1 MPIVLDKELYNSV
14 KQRADEI
21 YKKLVLTRAA
31 TLSRHTRNWG
41 ADTWM
46 ITNKR
51 IERDGLRKSGKT

>member
-1 MPIVLDKELYNSV
+1 MLYYCIMPIVLDKELYNSV

-21 YKKLVLTRAA
+21 YKKNLVLTRAA

-51 IERDGLRKSGKT
+51 I